1 MPFVQRVVE
10 PVFLSRR
17 NAASEEEE
25 NNKLLT
31 DYELETVANTTLSN
45 ALRQLASLVLIAN
58 DIFDSLTKELE
69 DVRDRSSK
77 LRKRIEAVE
86 GKVSEYDPKTVTV
99 RGCNL
104 AHPTPPPWLRHW
116 SSYSRG
122 SGFAAA
128 PTTLRLFA
136 GAQRRRVKHD
146 GRGRGEYQ
154 LLSEFSSVLIL
165 WVSAVSLSEYLQ
177 LFMTILQEVGVDRLS
192 KTLPTDHS
200 GNLRRCRGPRKTE
213 PN

>member
-25 NNKLLT
+25 NNKSLT

-99 RGCNL
+99 RTGRARPASCVGWR
-104 AHPTPPPWLRHW
+104 AEA
-116 SSYSRG
+116 RG
-122 SGFAAA
+122 SSS
-128 PTTLRLFA
+128 
-136 GAQRRRVKHD
+136 RRRVSVG
-146 GRGRGEYQ
+146 GRR
-154 LLSEFSSVLIL
+154 
-165 WVSAVSLSEYLQ
+165 
-177 LFMTILQEVGVDRLS
+177 RLGGQARTRAGGGGATMS
-192 KTLPTDHS
+192 
-200 GNLRRCRGPRKTE
+200 LRRDCWPPDAVQAARALAAAAAG
-213 PN
+213 

>member
-99 RGCNL
+99 R
-104 AHPTPPPWLRHW
+104 
-116 SSYSRG
+116 
-122 SGFAAA
+122 
-128 PTTLRLFA
+128 
-136 GAQRRRVKHD
+136 
-146 GRGRGEYQ
+146 EYQ

>member
-99 RGCNL
+99 R
-104 AHPTPPPWLRHW
+104 
-116 SSYSRG
+116 
-122 SGFAAA
+122 
-128 PTTLRLFA
+128 
-136 GAQRRRVKHD
+136 
-146 GRGRGEYQ
+146 
-154 LLSEFSSVLIL
+154 
-165 WVSAVSLSEYLQ
+165 EYLQ